1 MTHLF
6 GTDDGEDVAVQ
17 RVVVREGGAALV
29 GEGVLGQQ
37 LLVAVRPQQR
47 RQRLQAMPFRGVVC
61 GVGWCG
67 VVWCGVVWCVS
78 EQCVEMSSSGRQVR
92 GTA

>member
-29 GEGVLGQQ
+29 GEGDLDGSGT
-37 LLVAVRPQQR
+37 LKLS
-47 RQRLQAMPFRGVVC
+47 F

-67 VVWCGVVWCVS
+67 LVWCGVVWCVS

>member
-1 MTHLF
+1 VTHLF

-47 RQRLQAMPFRGVVC
+47 RQRLQAMSWWGVVL
-61 GVGWCG
+61 CG
-67 VVWCGVVWCVS
+67 VVWCGV
-78 EQCVEMSSSGRQVR
+78 
-92 GTA
+92 